1 MFDAIKQR
9 IPDDPGMPA
18 ETDRILYNNGFRSI
32 DVSTS
37 LGCDKPV
44 WLTTMSGFG
53 GINIVLMP
61 NDTAYY
67 YFSDGNVHRY
77 LHAVRESH
85 KIRPM
90 CN

>member
-1 MFDAIKQR
+1 MV
-9 IPDDPGMPA
+9 A
-18 ETDRILYNNGFRSI
+18 ELPEIRYNNGFRI
-32 DVSTS
+32 FDVAGRLNCGQPAYVTV
-37 LGCDKPV
+37 L
-44 WLTTMSGFG
+44 SGFG

-90 CN
+90 CDNA